1 MPKIT
6 GSLLT
11 KFEECFI
18 VKAVK
23 LWNVLPPVITHL
35 TELNSFKSGL
45 DNFLMNT
52 PDLPPIPGYPY
63 QNNNSLLSYYKQ
75 KSR

>member
-6 GSLLT
+6 GSLLN

-23 LWNVLPPVITHL
+23 LWNVLPPLITHYTDL
-35 TELNSFKSGL
+35 HNFKLGL
-45 DNFLMNT
+45 ENFLKTT
-52 PDLPPIPGYPY
+52 PDFPPIPGYPY
-63 QNNNSLLSYYKQ
+63 QNNNSLLSYHKQ